1 MSNAQ
6 GFQRI
11 YNFTV
16 ITHPES
22 LPDVQAAFSG
32 TWGDA
37 VAECKF
43 WGVTIELRDTQGFK
57 RGIVKPDGSSQMF

>member
-1 MSNAQ
+1 MSNA
-6 GFQRI
+6 RSNTI

-22 LPDVQAAFSG
+22 LYSPEPAFSG
-32 TWGDA
+32 TLKDA
-37 VAECKF
+37 IEECKF

-57 RGIVKPDGSSQMF
+57 RGIVKPDGSSRMFR